1 LELSLPT
8 PSPVPR
14 RGYLFVALAALLWA
28 VSGASAKYLFT
39 NGMTPLQLTQA
50 RVTLGGALLLLWL
63 AFRNRSLLA
72 ISPRDLP
79 YYAALGIAGLAMVN
93 FTYLI
98 TISKLNVAAAVL
110 LQYLA
115 PVLIALHAILFLG
128 EHLSRATLMAVVGA
142 TAGCYLV
149 VGGYNLDLLALNR
162 EGVLWGLISAV
173 VYAGYSLCSERG
185 MRRYSPWTVLFY
197 SMLFAAL
204 FWNCLHF
211 FWKGAPPPIDL
222 ARQHYPP
229 LQWVLISYVAVFGTL
244 VPFGLYFMGINL
256 IRSTRASI
264 TATLEPISAGV
275 ISFLALGETLE
286 PLQIAGG
293 ILVIGAIILL
303 QLRKEYDDATP
314 ELIRRQQEAGDTKR
328 I

>member
-1 LELSLPT
+1 MSKV
-8 PSPVPR
+8 SPVPR
-14 RGYLFVALAALLWA
+14 RGYLFVALAAILWA
-28 VSGASAKYLFT
+28 VSGPSAKYLFMH
-39 NGMTPLQLTQA
+39 GMTPLQLTQA

-63 AFRNRSLLA
+63 ALRNRSLLA
-72 ISPRDLP
+72 ISPRDIL
-79 YYAALGIAGLAMVN
+79 YFALLGIAGLAMVN
-93 FTYLI
+93 FTYLV

-115 PVLIALHAILFLG
+115 PVLIALHAIVFLG
-128 EHLSRATLMAVVGA
+128 ERLSPAILMAVVGA

-162 EGVLWGLISAV
+162 EGVVWGLVSAV
-173 VYAGYSLCSERG
+173 AFAGYSICSERG
-185 MRRYSPWTVLFY
+185 MRRYNPWTVLFY
-197 SMLFAAL
+197 SVLFAAL
-204 FWNCLHF
+204 FWNVLNL
-211 FWKGAPPPIDL
+211 FWEGAPPPIDL
-222 ARQHYPP
+222 ARQHYLPI
-229 LQWVLISYVAVFGTL
+229 QWVLITYVAVLGTL
-244 VPFGLYFMGINL
+244 VPFGLYFHGINL

-314 ELIRRQQEAGDTKR
+314 ELLRRQQQAGGGTTKA
-328 I
+328 